1 MSKPRAIP
9 LAAQVE
15 AAVERAEKAEGQV
28 AALDYGIKAAHA
40 QCATLK
46 AELTALNRAQRA
58 AKARI
63 KELEMNGVH
72 DFEPPKTAPPPYGM
86 LYGDPASERLMTLF
100 KLEADAA
107 CMARAAAKAAE
118 AELGRVRAD
127 LRWEKTMRN
136 AAESYAD
143 RLAGELSMAKSAQTR
158 AALLKP
164 GTVVTVPS
172 QSRFC
177 TFGEAVCLFAGLG
190 LGVIAGGMLL

>member
-28 AALDYGIKAAHA
+28 TALDYGIKAAHA

-63 KELEMNGVH
+63 KELEMKGVH
-72 DFEPPKTAPPPYGM
+72 DFEPPKTAPPPP
-86 LYGDPASERLMTLF
+86 GDPCRQTTVAYVMELYASVKCALAEAKETEK
-100 KLEADAA
+100 KLRAELARAQADAA
-107 CMARAAAKAAE
+107 FEKALRYSAQS
-118 AELGRVRAD
+118 RAD
-127 LRWEKTMRN
+127 WADSQLREARQK
-136 AAESYAD
+136 A
-143 RLAGELSMAKSAQTR
+143 LSATSA
-158 AALLKP
+158 P
-164 GTVVTVPS
+164 GKVVEVPS
-172 QSRFC
+172 QTRFFTMGE
-177 TFGEAVCLFAGLG
+177 TFCLFTGLG